1 MQGVDQLKELM
12 DEVVSRTLVNKRFK
26 ARLDILSPE
35 RRAEDIKRVA
45 EELKID
51 PGIVDDY
58 DLAGIEGTVQS
69 FIEEVQLRFFED
81 PSVGPER

>member
-35 RRAEDIKRVA
+35 GRAEDIKRVA

-51 PGIVDDY
+51 PGIVDNY

-69 FIEEVQLRFFED
+69 FIEEVQLRFFEA